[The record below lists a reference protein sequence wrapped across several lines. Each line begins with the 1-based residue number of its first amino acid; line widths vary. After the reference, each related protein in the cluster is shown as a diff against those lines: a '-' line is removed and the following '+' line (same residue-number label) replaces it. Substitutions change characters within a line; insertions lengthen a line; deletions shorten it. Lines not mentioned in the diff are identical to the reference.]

1 MLTRTYKTLRRENKI
16 MKILCAPTFAKQLEV
31 LLGDYTQE
39 DFAAIKSFK
48 MYLDTIILNMPTKI
62 QKFKKSIYFN
72 DENIKDIE
80 HQGLIIPFY
89 IDEKTGDYLILGIV
103 KK

>member
-1 MLTRTYKTLRRENKI
+1 MQ
-16 MKILCAPTFAKQLEV
+16 ILCTENFEKQLK
-31 LLGDYTQE
+31 LLLKEYSSE
-39 DFAAIKSFK
+39 DFSATKNYK

-62 QKFKKSIYFN
+62 QKFKKSIYFD

-80 HQGLIIPFY
+80 HQGHIIPFY
-89 IDEKTGDYLILGIV
+89 IDEETGNYLLLGII

>member
-1 MLTRTYKTLRRENKI
+1 
-16 MKILCAPTFAKQLEV
+16 MKILCAPSFAKQLES

-39 DFAAIKSFK
+39 DFEDIKNFK
-48 MYLDTIILNMPTKI
+48 MYLDTIILNMPTKV
-62 QKFKKSIYFN
+62 QKFKKSIYFD

-80 HQGLIIPFY
+80 HRGLIIPFY
-89 IDEKTGDYLILGIV
+89 IDEETGNYLILGIV